1 MNNFIKLGFILC
13 FIVSFILLIRH
24 TNNEEFGVN
33 CDCNR
38 ENMKSIINKKIEKIE
53 NLINEIN
60 NFNAVNNVRTNLFGK
75 EVYVYYKPAL
85 LYLEKRIDEYNS
97 TYINYVNALKEFKNL
112 QLLNDNLNTKLNF
125 INNRQQ
131 QNNHELNV
139 INRNYNIL
147 S

>member
-24 TNNEEFGVN
+24 TNNEEFGAN
-33 CDCNR
+33 CYCNR
-38 ENMKSIINKKIEKIE
+38 ENMKSIRNKKNKNFQ

-97 TYINYVNALKEFKNL
+97 TYINYVNTLKEFKNL

>member
-1 MNNFIKLGFILC
+1 
-13 FIVSFILLIRH
+13 
-24 TNNEEFGVN
+24 
-33 CDCNR
+33 
-38 ENMKSIINKKIEKIE
+38 MKSIRNKKNKNFQ

-97 TYINYVNALKEFKNL
+97 TYINYVNTLKEFKNL